1 MFDDVLYHCMICK
14 NSLVMWWFIC
24 IYLYVLGFFLSFTL
38 FFPKKHYQKPER
50 QTSIEEKRNYVVAEL
65 LETEKSYVEALKMIQ
80 EVHNL
85 LHTYKGPSCSK
96 GSYTYLMN
104 KSLSSG

>member
-1 MFDDVLYHCMICK
+1 MSLAFFYHLLC
-14 NSLVMWWFIC
+14 
-24 IYLYVLGFFLSFTL
+24 FL
-38 FFPKKHYQKPER
+38 PKQHYQKPER

>member
-1 MFDDVLYHCMICK
+1 MVHLHIPVCPWCFSIIYSVF
-14 NSLVMWWFIC
+14 SL
-24 IYLYVLGFFLSFTL
+24 
-38 FFPKKHYQKPER
+38 KKHYQKPER

-104 KSLSSG
+104 KLSSG

>member
-1 MFDDVLYHCMICK
+1 MSLAFFYHLLC
-14 NSLVMWWFIC
+14 
-24 IYLYVLGFFLSFTL
+24 FL
-38 FFPKKHYQKPER
+38 PKKHYQKPER

-85 LHTYKGPSCSK
+85 LHTYKGPSCSR
-96 GSYTYLMN
+96 GSYTYPMN